1 MSERNYVLDFLI
13 NVMTLLC
20 VGCAVASASAK
31 EEEPGVRGTRVGRQ
45 ECGEGEAG
53 GGEQGEGGG
62 VEDGEKCQRRKAGG
76 ESTQGEELIVS

>member
-31 EEEPGVRGTRVGRQ
+31 EEEPGIWGTRH

-53 GGEQGEGGG
+53 GGQQGEGGG
-62 VEDGEKCQRRKAGG
+62 VEDGEKCQGRKIGG

>member
-20 VGCAVASASAK
+20 LRCAIASASAK

-45 ECGEGEAG
+45 ECGEGKAG
-53 GGEQGEGGG
+53 VGQQGEGGG
-62 VEDGEKCQRRKAGG
+62 LENGEKC
-76 ESTQGEELIVS
+76 